1 MYRPR
6 CAETEREVESCF
18 LWYLSYQN
26 ILGKLLTYQNWY
38 QNPVAFIQMWCGKV
52 IRLSNLLHGFAT
64 LLFISSPQI
73 RKLNLHISSSLQ
85 FSQCMWCFLSLI
97 SELITE
103 KAPGEQFISRAESVI
118 IPILFKGISLDE
130 ETKKDIVNKFH
141 QFYFEGKSTYE
152 DIIIASID
160 VSMSK

>member
-1 MYRPR
+1 M
-6 CAETEREVESCF
+6 
-18 LWYLSYQN
+18 
-26 ILGKLLTYQNWY
+26 
-38 QNPVAFIQMWCGKV
+38 
-52 IRLSNLLHGFAT
+52 
-64 LLFISSPQI
+64 
-73 RKLNLHISSSLQ
+73 
-85 FSQCMWCFLSLI
+85 SLI